1 MTLKRHTAISIGI
14 LIIGITF
21 GYLLSSLSSNK
32 ETYRPQAQV
41 QNNSMHGEM
50 NNMMKGLEGKTG
62 DEFDKAFLKEMIVHH
77 EGAVKMAES
86 ALQNAENVAIKGLA
100 QNIINSQTVEIAEM
114 NLWLIE
120 WYGQH

>member
-21 GYLLSSLSSNK
+21 GYLLNEVCNDK

-41 QNNSMHGEM
+41 QNHSMHGEM
-50 NNMMKGLEGKTG
+50 NDMMKGLEGKTG

-77 EGAVKMAES
+77 EER
-86 ALQNAENVAIKGLA
+86 
-100 QNIINSQTVEIAEM
+100 
-114 NLWLIE
+114 
-120 WYGQH
+120 